1 MFGAVYSPKSSYHP
15 NHQIKSEQ
23 LNFPSTTKPHNM
35 SSESEVSV
43 YLSIVV
49 PLFNEEE
56 NVQPLLEQL
65 VASIQPLEV
74 SYEIILVDDG
84 SRDGTWSQIE
94 GAHSSDVKARG
105 IRLARNF
112 GHQNA
117 LLAGLSVAK
126 GQAIVSMDGDLQH
139 PPSLIGGMIKK
150 YREGYAVVN
159 TCRDDV
165 EVTTFFKRT
174 TSRLFYKL
182 FSFLTNVPMAAGLS
196 DFRLIDRS
204 VLDELLRLQDVDLF
218 LRGAVEWLGFPSV
231 TVPYKA
237 NDRFAGETKYTLR
250 KMSSFAIG
258 SIISFSTKPLKLGIW
273 LGVLTSICAFLEI
286 LYILY
291 QALNGRTVAGWAST
305 VGIIS
310 FLFGILFIILGIV
323 GTYLARIHVA
333 LQKRPRYIITKYSD
347 GCD

>member
-1 MFGAVYSPKSSYHP
+1 MDKTISCRTSS
-15 NHQIKSEQ
+15 
-23 LNFPSTTKPHNM
+23 KPDK
-35 SSESEVSV
+35 SV
-43 YLSIVV
+43 YLSIVI
-49 PLFNEEE
+49 PLYNEER

-65 VASIQPLEV
+65 VASVQPLDA

-84 SRDGTWSQIE
+84 SKDGTWSQIE
-94 GAHSSDVKARG
+94 AAHASGVKARG

-126 GQAIVSMDGDLQH
+126 GQAILSMDGDLQH
-139 PPSLIGGMIKK
+139 PPSFIKEMLQK

-159 TCRDDV
+159 TYRDDV
-165 EVTTFFKRT
+165 EVASFSKRM

-196 DFRLIDRS
+196 DFRLVDRR

-218 LRGAVEWLGFPSV
+218 LRGAVEWLGFPSI
-231 TVPYKA
+231 TLPYTA
-237 NDRFAGETKYTLR
+237 NKRFAGETKYTLW
-250 KMSSFAIG
+250 KMLSFAKG

-273 LGVLTSICAFLEI
+273 LGVVTAVCAFTEI

-291 QALNGRTVAGWAST
+291 QALNGQTVAGWAST
-305 VGIIS
+305 VGVIS
-310 FLFGILFIILGIV
+310 FLFGILFIILGIL
-323 GTYLARIHVA
+323 GMYLSRIHVA
-333 LQKRPRYIITKYSD
+333 LQKRPRYIIAANSD
-347 GCD
+347 D